1 VTLPRRLL
9 LLMAVTLM
17 VALGS
22 AESAAAQEET
32 TEGFSVEIVP
42 NAKLLKSGAVRVDV
56 RIACPLGKDV
66 LEARVRVSQDEQ
78 TISGE
83 SGIPVECTGKATH
96 LQNRSH
102 TPGRPVPYGYGFQ
115 QCVCVGVRPG
125 DGHDRTGQRYRT
137 HTYGQISSKDFS
149 GA

>member
-1 VTLPRRLL
+1 MTVSRRLL

-83 SGIPVECTGKATH
+83 SGIPVECTGKARTYRIVVTP
-96 LQNRSH
+96 LEGQFH
-102 TPGRPVPYGYGFQ
+102 TGTASSSAFVLVLDPATGTTEQGSDTEPTLT
-115 QCVCVGVRPG
+115 VR
-125 DGHDRTGQRYRT
+125 
-137 HTYGQISSKDFS
+137 
-149 GA
+149 